1 MSLFKRIIIFSILFL
16 QTPVLVHSQN
26 RAREEYIKRY
36 KDIAINQMKNY
47 AIPASIILAQAC
59 LESADGNS
67 PLAKEANNH
76 FGIKCHNWKG
86 ETYTY
91 SDDKENEC
99 FRKYNNPEESFRD
112 HSDFLKYRERYQ
124 FLFEL
129 NTTDY
134 KAWAHGLKKAGYAT
148 NPNYAQMLIK
158 IIEEYSLFRYD
169 SVKDTLP
176 QSPVKS
182 TGEQVVSNG
191 KVAGNYHFSLTRP
204 IFRRNGVSYI
214 IAGKN
219 DSYTALAAEYNLF
232 RKELLK
238 FNDLKFDRGIEDGT
252 IVYLENKKNE
262 GEKGINEHI
271 AVEGEKMYDISQKYA
286 VKLERLYRINKMRPD
301 EEIRQGYKIKL
312 RKNQNNP

>member
-1 MSLFKRIIIFSILFL
+1 MSLFKRFIIFSFLFL
-16 QTPVLVHSQN
+16 QIPILVHSQN

-36 KDIAINQMKNY
+36 KDIAINQMKSY

-67 PLAKEANNH
+67 PLAREANNH

-86 ETYTY
+86 ETYLY

-99 FRKYNNPEESFRD
+99 FRKYSNPEESFRD

-124 FLFEL
+124 FLIEL
-129 NTTDY
+129 NRGDY

-158 IIEEYSLFRYD
+158 IIEDYSLFKYD
-169 SVKDTLP
+169 SIEDTLP
-176 QSPVKS
+176 PKPEKRVE
-182 TGEQVVSNG
+182 EQIVTNG

-204 IFRRNGVSYI
+204 LFRKNGVSYI

-219 DSYTALAAEYNLF
+219 DNYTALAAEYNLF

-252 IVYLENKKNE
+252 VVYLEHKKNE
-262 GEKGINEHI
+262 GEKDLSVHI
-271 AVEGEKMYDISQKYA
+271 AVEGESMYDISQKYA
-286 VKLERLYRINKMRPD
+286 IKLERLYKLNKLRRD
-301 EEIRQGYKIKL
+301 YEIRQGDKIKL
-312 RKNQNNP
+312 RKN